1 MQRTAAAFLHR
12 AQTVPPP
19 SIKSR
24 SQMNQCS
31 ATKANGERCTLPA
44 KGSHGLCWTHAPE
57 NAAKRRRNASK
68 AATAKADREVREI
81 KAEIR
86 DLIAMVREGGF
97 EPAAANTINR
107 LYQTLLQYI
116 IVERG
121 IYREDDLAQRIKDL
135 SGK

>member
-1 MQRTAAAFLHR
+1 
-12 AQTVPPP
+12 
-19 SIKSR
+19 
-24 SQMNQCS
+24 MNQCS

-44 KGSHGLCWTHAPE
+44 NGSEGLCWSHDPK

-68 AATAKADREVREI
+68 AATAKADKEIRET

-86 DLIAMVREGGF
+86 ELVRLVREEDF
-97 EPAAANTINR
+97 DVSKANTINR

-116 IVERG
+116 VVERG
-121 IYREDDLAQRIKDL
+121 VYREDDLAQRIREL

>member
-1 MQRTAAAFLHR
+1 M
-12 AQTVPPP
+12 
-19 SIKSR
+19 S
-24 SQMNQCS
+24 QCS

-44 KGSHGLCWTHAPE
+44 NGQGGLCWAHDPK

-68 AATAKADREVREI
+68 AATAKADKEIRET

-86 DLIAMVREGGF
+86 ELVRLVREEDF
-97 EPAAANTINR
+97 DVSKANAVNR

-116 IVERG
+116 VVERG
-121 IYREDDLAQRIKDL
+121 VYREDDLAQRIKEL

>member
-1 MQRTAAAFLHR
+1 
-12 AQTVPPP
+12 
-19 SIKSR
+19 
-24 SQMNQCS
+24 MNQCS

-44 KGSHGLCWTHAPE
+44 NSPEGRCWSHDPK
-57 NAAKRRRNASK
+57 NATKRRRMASS
-68 AATAKADREVREI
+68 AARAKADREIRQT

-86 DLIAMVREGGF
+86 ELVRLVREEDF
-97 EPAAANTINR
+97 DVSKANAVNR

-121 IYREDDLAQRIKDL
+121 VYREDELAQRIKEL